1 VAAAIRLATQETK
14 ASPLALA
21 GAGDFGSRVTR
32 LLSELFPASYEVATD
47 DLDCA
52 FAKDAA
58 AVVVAVSRSSQGLCR
73 RADELAY
80 EHAKP
85 LLPIVMEHPVLRVGP
100 LVRPP
105 SGPCFGCYRARRRQ
119 HDTGYSASAVF
130 DAAYDSDASLEPA
143 GYMPH
148 HARLAAAVA
157 GRFLAGRETGLVF
170 AFDVLL
176 SHGGVYPVITC
187 HDCDRE
193 HGAGDPDKPLDLARV
208 VAQLASARGLTK
220 TVVPE

>member
-1 VAAAIRLATQETK
+1 VAAAIRLAAQGTE
-14 ASPLALA
+14 ASPLALV

-32 LLSELFPASYEVATD
+32 LLSEIFPVSHNVATD
-47 DLDCA
+47 DLDDA
-52 FAKDAA
+52 FAMDAA
-58 AVVVAVSRSSQGLCR
+58 AVVVAVSRSSQRLCR

-80 EHAKP
+80 KHEKA

-105 SGPCFGCYRARRRQ
+105 SGPCFACYRARRRQ

-130 DAAYDSDASLEPA
+130 DAAYDADASLAPA

-176 SHGGVYPVITC
+176 WHGGVYPVISC

-193 HGAGDPDKPLDLARV
+193 HGGGDPEKPLDLARV
-208 VAQLASARGLTK
+208 AVQLASARRLTK
-220 TVVPE
+220 TVVSK